1 MQTTRLISLSQFFRM
16 CSSSAAVE
24 CLYNQNDEIKALPY
38 GMCINI
44 SSEVHGSPKWLSWV
58 SEIMEIPISHKNFPL
73 KPHKGPKRIFLTE
86 QVVVTET
93 RYCYSNRRKKT
104 FFLWQKQI
112 FCHRKEIMSQK
123 KCLSD
128 KNSAREKFPSVYK
141 FSSEKIFFCLSF
153 CRRNIFR

>member
-1 MQTTRLISLSQFFRM
+1 
-16 CSSSAAVE
+16 
-24 CLYNQNDEIKALPY
+24 
-38 GMCINI
+38 
-44 SSEVHGSPKWLSWV
+44 
-58 SEIMEIPISHKNFPL
+58 MEIPISHKNFPL

-128 KNSAREKFPSVYK
+128 KNSAREKIPSVYK
-141 FSSEKIFFCLSF
+141 FSSEKIFLSEFLPEKHISVIEEGKSF
-153 CRRNIFR
+153 CDRKKNSVIEFFATEKKFLSEKKASVTEARQKELIISRQSDFFTQNKM